1 MSSVRPAL
9 TFGGLLRLMELK
21 EMCEDV
27 LCKETNIETVLTM
40 LVIADRH
47 QAEKLKDMCV
57 KFLVENCHTVVKQ
70 PGWREMLEPYPAL
83 LAGQNFLAG
92 ILQ

>member
-1 MSSVRPAL
+1 
-9 TFGGLLRLMELK
+9 MELK

-83 LAGQNFLAG
+83 LAGQNFPP
-92 ILQ
+92 